1 MNLATMENPDAAA
14 QALPSELVQHDIA
27 ILRHS
32 AELQRARANLE
43 SDKAARRGSLLA
55 SLVDA
60 LSRTVPEEAHAVAQA
75 RLQSATAAAKPAVV
89 SWVVARAQQSLRQ
102 ASHDSEIYDSHERR
116 RASTLEQ
123 LTEVRRLSELARTA
137 YSRLSDAQS
146 ACSSASSTEVLD
158 AFTDSKMV
166 SMMSSAATSSAS
178 SAIKAAQSA
187 VQALEEGIQKANLR
201 SPIDQPSDMLDTILD
216 FALPGAID
224 FTSFLNASRLD
235 RCEEQCV
242 EAKRKI
248 RPIKEAY
255 ASRVA
260 QLEADKVQAEADM
273 RRIEVRHITAT
284 TAALPETLLPL
295 APASFH
301 D

>member
-43 SDKAARRGSLLA
+43 SDKAARKGSLLA

-102 ASHDSEIYDSHERR
+102 SSRDSEIYDSHERR

-187 VQALEEGIQKANLR
+187 VQAIQKANLR

-284 TAALPETLLPL
+284 TAAQPETLLPL